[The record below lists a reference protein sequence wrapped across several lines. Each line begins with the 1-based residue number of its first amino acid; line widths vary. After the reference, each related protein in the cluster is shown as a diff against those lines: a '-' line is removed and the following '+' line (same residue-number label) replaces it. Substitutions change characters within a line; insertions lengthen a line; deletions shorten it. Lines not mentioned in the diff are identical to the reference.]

1 MGASE
6 RDERRRA
13 EWRRQVEGIEP
24 QKLVFVDACAT
35 NTALASIYA
44 RSPTGE
50 RAYGK
55 APRNYGKNL
64 TLIASISTTGMGD
77 AMTLEGAAA
86 GDAFEAYVES
96 LLCPSL
102 VCR

>member
-1 MGASE
+1 MEAAGRGDRASE
-6 RDERRRA
+6 AGVCRCVCYEH
-13 EWRRQVEGIEP
+13 G
-24 QKLVFVDACAT
+24 ACIHLCT
-35 NTALASIYA
+35 
-44 RSPTGE
+44 SPRGE

-64 TLIASISTTGMGD
+64 TLIASISTTGMGE

-86 GDAFEAYVES
+86 GGAFEAYVES